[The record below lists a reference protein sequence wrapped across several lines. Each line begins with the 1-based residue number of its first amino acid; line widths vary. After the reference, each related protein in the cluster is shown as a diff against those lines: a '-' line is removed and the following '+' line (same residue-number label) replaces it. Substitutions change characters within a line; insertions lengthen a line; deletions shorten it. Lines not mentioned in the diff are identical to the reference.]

1 MVNFPSITLPSY
13 PFSTKIENVAL
24 QSKMEDGT
32 IVSRARFT
40 RARETFTLR
49 WNALPEAD
57 YILLLNFYKNT
68 VKGGSLAFIWTHPP
82 VPGSPPSGV
91 PYTVRFIDGDIE
103 FSVPQPGIR
112 SGQLVLQEV

>member
-24 QSKMEDGT
+24 LSKMEDGT
-32 IVSRARFT
+32 IVSRAKFT

-49 WNALPEAD
+49 WNTLPNAD
-57 YILLLNFYKNT
+57 YAVLRDFYKNT
-68 VKGGSLAFIWTHPP
+68 VKGGSLAFIWTYP
-82 VPGSPPSGV
+82 VIAADPYSGTSF
-91 PYTVRFIDGDIE
+91 TVRFIEGDIE